1 MAKTTLTLL
10 SALLLAAA
18 AAAQPPSPAGAEAAG
33 GAPGPALT
41 WRLGFR
47 LGAFDLINSPDSYDA
62 VYGGDLMP
70 QAGVAVELQVGRR
83 WLVDLTYD
91 RGKVDGEQVL
101 PTRPPRGTGV
111 GESLTYRPLALTG
124 AFIFNPQAR
133 WRWYGGLGVTRL
145 DWKDEGLSRS
155 ASGTD
160 DGAHAVLGLRREPN
174 RWSFG
179 GELRYSQIPNAV
191 GQAGITR
198 FFGEDD
204 LGGLSFH
211 LEALFRLH

>member
-1 MAKTTLTLL
+1 MAKTTLSLL
-10 SALLLAAA
+10 TALLLAAA
-18 AAAQPPSPAGAEAAG
+18 AAAQASSSGAAADAGA
-33 GAPGPALT
+33 PDPAVT

-83 WLVDLTYD
+83 WLIDLTYD
-91 RGKVDGEQVL
+91 RGKVNGEQVL

-111 GESLTYRPLALTG
+111 GESLTYQPLSLTG
-124 AFIFNPQAR
+124 AFVFNPQRR
-133 WRWYGGLGVTRL
+133 WRWYAGLGATRL
-145 DWKDEGLSRS
+145 DWKDEGLTRGS
-155 ASGTD
+155 SGTD
-160 DGAHAVLGLRREPN
+160 NGTHVVLGLRREPH
-174 RWSFG
+174 RWTFG
-179 GELRYSQIPNAV
+179 GEVRYSRIPNAV
-191 GQAGITR
+191 GEAGISR

-211 LEALFRLH
+211 LLALFRVH